1 MKYKLDVNDALCNS
15 NCGEQ
20 LHSIKSLADN
30 NVIQI
35 TLSTHS
41 MEPCSLLDRQCQAWY
56 NCSME
61 TLKPL
66 PVGLQTFRDLMRGG
80 FLYVDKTALI
90 YELIRSAKGVYFLAR
105 PRRFGKSLLV
115 STLEEIFLGNQ
126 ELFQGLWLSASPYRW
141 EKFPVIRIDFSLE
154 PVKSAQEMEKSIQR
168 TVQRIARENN
178 VTLQDGPYYAQWQ
191 DLIYQ
196 LGAEKQVVVLVDEY
210 DKPLIDNLQ
219 NLAEVQQI
227 REVLKGFYGIL
238 KGMDRYLR
246 FVFLTGITKFSK
258 VGIFSGLNNL
268 QDLSMDDRYAALPG
282 ITQTELEIELYPYVQ
297 RFAAH
302 QGITVEAAL
311 AQIRLWY
318 NGFRFTKADVT
329 LYNPFSLVY
338 FFDVQDFRNYWFDS
352 GTPTFLVNLIQQQK
366 YKLEEVQQRKVGEL
380 AFSTYEL
387 EHLAVLPLLYQTGY
401 LTIKGYDPE
410 QRLYELGYPNR
421 EVEDAFLTYILGS
434 FSQVEPGLNEAYLWQ
449 MVDALRA
456 GKLEEF
462 FDVLNSFFAHI
473 PYTLQIKREQYYQTI
488 FYLIFTLIGLRTQ
501 AEVVTNRGR
510 IDAVIEVSTAIYLFE
525 FKLNGSETEALAQIK
540 TTEYYQRYQLQ
551 NKPLHLVG
559 VNFSTRK
566 RGVAKWSAAQ
576 QV

>member
-1 MKYKLDVNDALCNS
+1 M
-15 NCGEQ
+15 
-20 LHSIKSLADN
+20 
-30 NVIQI
+30 
-35 TLSTHS
+35 
-41 MEPCSLLDRQCQAWY
+41 
-56 NCSME
+56 
-61 TLKPL
+61 LKPL
-66 PVGLQTFRDLMRGG
+66 PVGLQTFRDLIGGG
-80 FLYVDKTALI
+80 FLYVDKTTLI
-90 YELIRSAKGVYFLAR
+90 YELIRNPKGVYFLAR

-115 STLEEIFLGNQ
+115 STLEEIFLGNR
-126 ELFQGLWLSASPYRW
+126 ELFQGLWLYDSPYVW
-141 EKFPVIRIDFSLE
+141 EKHPVVRIDFSLE
-154 PVKSAQEMEKSIQR
+154 PVKSAQELMESIQR
-168 TVQRIARENN
+168 AVRRVAMEYA

-191 DLIYQ
+191 ELIYR
-196 LGAEKQVVVLVDEY
+196 LAAEKHAVVLIDEY

-227 REVLKGFYGIL
+227 REVLKGFYGVL

-246 FVFLTGITKFSK
+246 FVFLTGISKFSK

-282 ITQTELEIELYPYVQ
+282 ITQTELETELYPYVQ
-297 RFAAH
+297 RFATH
-302 QGITVEAAL
+302 QGITVETAL

-449 MVDALRA
+449 LVDALRA

-462 FDVLNSFFAHI
+462 FEVLNIFFAHI

-501 AEVVTNRGR
+501 AEVITNRGR
-510 IDAVIEVSTAIYLFE
+510 IDAVVEVATAIYLFE

-540 TTEYYQRYQLQ
+540 TTEYYQRYQRQ
-551 NKPLHLVG
+551 GKPLHLVG

-566 RGVAKWSAAQ
+566 RGVAKWCEDQLA
-576 QV
+576 